1 MFNWPAF
8 LTYMIITAITPGPNN
23 ITSMTN
29 GSMVGFR
36 RSLPFNFAVL
46 AGFSFIMT
54 IVALFSNTL
63 FRIIPTI
70 RFPMQILGA
79 AYILWL
85 AYKTV
90 TSDAQL
96 ATGHVTTTFRAGVF
110 LQFINVKLY
119 IYGITSLGSYIL
131 PHYDQMPII
140 LGFCIILAITA
151 FVSTLLW
158 SAFGASFR
166 TLFSHHSTVV
176 NYIMGGLLAY
186 CAIALFF

>member
-36 RSLPFNFAVL
+36 RSLPFNFGVL
-46 AGFSFIMT
+46 AGFSFIMA
-54 IVALFSNTL
+54 IVALFSSTL

-96 ATGHVTTTFRAGVF
+96 ATGHVTTTFRAGVL

-119 IYGITSLGSYIL
+119 IYGITSVGSYIL

-151 FVSTLLW
+151 FVCTLLW

-166 TLFSHHSTVV
+166 TLFSRHSKVV
-176 NYIMGGLLAY
+176 NYVMGGLLVY